1 MSLTSALNAAV
12 SGLKANQAAVD
23 LASRNIANATTDG
36 YTRKVLAQTNAISG
50 GEGIG
55 VSVRAAVREV
65 DSYLLGQLNRS
76 SGVTSKLSIRQEY
89 LTRVD
94 QLFGTPDGETS
105 IASYINRLGTSIQDL
120 ATTPESTVTREA
132 ALAAADETAI
142 ELNRL
147 SNEIQVMRRETERRL
162 SDAVAQANSALAKIH
177 DINLKISA
185 NQAGSVADLQDERDK
200 AVKDLS
206 KLMDIQTVERE
217 GGRISV
223 FTTGG
228 NLLLDT
234 EPTTLTFD
242 EHPSLGPSS
251 MYNSDPA
258 LRGVGTISL
267 QIGNSAPIDL
277 LRDDTIR
284 EGEIAGLVELRDER
298 LVQAQAQ
305 LDEIAHNLAKSM
317 SETTVTSTAHAGPP
331 AGFDI
336 DVASLQNGDSINLT
350 YLETPA
356 NTQRQVTIIRV
367 DDPASLPLDNT
378 VTPDTNDTVIGVAW
392 GGSAGAFATNLDA
405 ALAAASINIDTSNPA
420 GTTVRIVDDGVGAT
434 TDVSAVTATVTATAL
449 SGQGTALP
457 LFVDGKVAQTA
468 YTASQDGATQ
478 KVGFASRI
486 ALNAAVKADPSSL
499 VVYSSSPATD
509 TGDPTRPNDLLVRLT
524 GTPRAYDPATGIGG
538 ASQPFTGGVDEFA
551 RRIVS
556 FQSNELVLANRA
568 LDSQQVV
575 QLGLEE
581 KMANTTGVSIDNEM
595 AQLLLLQNA
604 YAANARV
611 MSAVQEMMDLLTS
624 IVR

>member
-200 AVKDLS
+200 AVKELS

-242 EHPSLGPSS
+242 EHPSLGASS

-392 GGSAGAFATNLDA
+392 GGSAGTFATNLDA

-420 GTTVRIVDDGVGAT
+420 GTTVRIVDDGAGAT

-449 SGQGTALP
+449 SDQGTGLP
-457 LFVDGKVAQTA
+457 LFVDGAVAQTA

-509 TGDPTRPNDLLVRLT
+509 TGDPTRPNDLLLRLT

-538 ASQPFTGGVDEFA
+538 TSQPFTGGVDEFA

-611 MSAVQEMMDLLTS
+611 MSAVQEMMDLLTT

>member
-76 SGVTSKLSIRQEY
+76 SGVTSKLGIRQEY

-200 AVKDLS
+200 AVKELS

-242 EHPSLGPSS
+242 EHPSLGASS

-356 NTQRQVTIIRV
+356 NTERQVTIIRV
-367 DDPASLPLDNT
+367 DDAASLPLDNT

-457 LFVDGKVAQTA
+457 LFVDGAVAQTA

-538 ASQPFTGGVDEFA
+538 TSQPFTGGVDEFA

-575 QLGLEE
+575 QQGLEE

-611 MSAVQEMMDLLTS
+611 MSAVQEMMDLLTT

>member
-1 MSLTSALNAAV
+1 MSLTTALHAAV
-12 SGLKANQAAVD
+12 SGLKANQASVD
-23 LASRNIANATTDG
+23 LTSRNIANATTEG
-36 YTRKVLAQTNAISG
+36 YTRKVSSQSNALVA

-65 DSYLLGQLNRS
+65 DNYLLGQLNRS
-76 SGVTSKLSIRQEY
+76 SGVSAKLDVRQEF

-132 ALAAADETAI
+132 ALAAADEAAI

-147 SNEIQVMRRETERRL
+147 SDEIQQMRREAERRL
-162 SDAVAQANSALAKIH
+162 SDAVAEANAALSKIH

-200 AVKDLS
+200 AVAELS
-206 KLMDIQTVERE
+206 KLMDIRTIERD

-234 EPTTLTFD
+234 EPTVLSFD
-242 EHPSLGPSS
+242 EHPTLGPSS
-251 MYNSDPA
+251 LYNSDPA
-258 LRGVGTISL
+258 LRDVGTITL
-267 QIGNSAPIDL
+267 QVGNSAPIDL
-277 LRDDTIR
+277 LRDGTIR
-284 EGEIAGLVELRDER
+284 EGKIAGLIELRDER

-305 LDEIAHNLAKSM
+305 LDEIAHNLAKSL
-317 SETTVTSTAHAGPP
+317 SETTVASTAHAGPP

-350 YLETPA
+350 YTETPA
-356 NTQRQVTIIRV
+356 GTQRQVTIIRV

-378 VTPDTNDTVIGVAW
+378 VTPNPNDQVIGVAW
-392 GGSAGAFATNLDA
+392 GGGAGAFATNLDA
-405 ALAAASINIDTSNPA
+405 ALAAAGINVDASNPA
-420 GTTVRIVDDGVGAT
+420 GTTVRIVDDGAGAT
-434 TDVSAVTATVTATAL
+434 TDIAAVSATVTATGL
-449 SGQGTALP
+449 TGQGTALP
-457 LFVDGKVAQTA
+457 LFVDGRNAQLA

-486 ALNAAVKADPSSL
+486 ALNAAVRADPSSL
-499 VVYSSSPATD
+499 VVYSTTPATD
-509 TGDPTRPNDLLVRLT
+509 TGDPTRPSDLLERLT
-524 GTPRAYDPATGIGG
+524 GTARAFDPATGIGG
-538 ASQPFTGGVDEFA
+538 TTQPFSGGVDEFA

-556 FQSNELVLANRA
+556 FQANELVLANRA
-568 LDSQQVV
+568 VDSQKVV

-581 KMANTTGVSIDNEM
+581 KQQNTSGVSIDTEM
-595 AQLLLLQNA
+595 AQLLVLQNA

-611 MSAVQEMMDLLTS
+611 MSAVQEMMDLLST
-624 IVR
+624 ILR